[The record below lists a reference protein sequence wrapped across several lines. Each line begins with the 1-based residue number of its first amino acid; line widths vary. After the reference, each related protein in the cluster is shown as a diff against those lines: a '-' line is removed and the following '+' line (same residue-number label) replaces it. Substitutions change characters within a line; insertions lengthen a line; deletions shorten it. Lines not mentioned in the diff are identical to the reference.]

1 MIHLILANIIL
12 MVHFAFILFVVFGG
26 LLVFYKKWM
35 PLLHIPAIF
44 WAVLIE
50 FFGWACPLTPMEN
63 HFRVLAG
70 QSGYNQGF
78 IQHYLL
84 KVIYPDGL
92 TQQVQVLLGLGV
104 LILNLL
110 VYAVFLKKDYLDH
123 EKTEALAVHAKCS
136 CGGVDSL

>member
-1 MIHLILANIIL
+1 MIQLILANSIL

-44 WAVLIE
+44 WAVLIG
-50 FFGWACPLTPMEN
+50 FFGWVCPLTPMEN

-92 TQQVQVLLGLGV
+92 TRQVQVLLGLGV

-110 VYAVFLKKDYLDH
+110 VYAVSLKK
-123 EKTEALAVHAKCS
+123 KGAIK
-136 CGGVDSL
+136 

>member
-1 MIHLILANIIL
+1 MIHLIFANSIL

-35 PLLHIPAIF
+35 PWLHIPAIF

-50 FFGWACPLTPMEN
+50 FFGWICPLTPMEN

-84 KVIYPDGL
+84 TVIYPDGL
-92 TQQVQVLLGLGV
+92 TRQVQILLGLGV

-110 VYAVFLKKDYLDH
+110 VYAVFLKK
-123 EKTEALAVHAKCS
+123 KRVIK
-136 CGGVDSL
+136 

>member
-1 MIHLILANIIL
+1 MIHLIFANSIL
-12 MVHFAFILFVVFGG
+12 MVHFTFILFVVFGG

-35 PLLHIPAIF
+35 PWLHIPALS

-50 FFGWACPLTPMEN
+50 FLGWICPLTPMEN

-84 KVIYPDGL
+84 KMIYPDGL
-92 TQQVQVLLGLGV
+92 TRQVQVLLGLGV

-110 VYAVFLKKDYLDH
+110 VYAVFLKK
-123 EKTEALAVHAKCS
+123 KGALK
-136 CGGVDSL
+136 

>member
-1 MIHLILANIIL
+1 VFNYYRKVIVVIHLIFANSIL

-35 PLLHIPAIF
+35 PWLHIPAIF

-50 FFGWACPLTPMEN
+50 FFGWICPLTPMEN

-84 KVIYPDGL
+84 TVIYPDGL
-92 TQQVQVLLGLGV
+92 TRQVQILLGLGV

-110 VYAVFLKKDYLDH
+110 VYAVFLKK
-123 EKTEALAVHAKCS
+123 KRVIK
-136 CGGVDSL
+136 

>member
-1 MIHLILANIIL
+1 MFNYYRKVIVVIHLIFANSIL

-35 PLLHIPAIF
+35 PWLHIPAIF

-50 FFGWACPLTPMEN
+50 FFGWICPLTPMEN

-84 KVIYPDGL
+84 TVIYPDGL
-92 TQQVQVLLGLGV
+92 TRQVQILLGLGV

-110 VYAVFLKKDYLDH
+110 VYAVFLKK
-123 EKTEALAVHAKCS
+123 KRVIK
-136 CGGVDSL
+136 

>member
-1 MIHLILANIIL
+1 MKIRDYYRKVIVVIHLIFANSIL

-35 PLLHIPAIF
+35 PWLHIPAIF

-50 FFGWACPLTPMEN
+50 FFGWICPLTPMEN

-84 KVIYPDGL
+84 TVIYPDGL
-92 TQQVQVLLGLGV
+92 TRQVQILLGLGV

-110 VYAVFLKKDYLDH
+110 VYAVFLKK
-123 EKTEALAVHAKCS
+123 KRVIK
-136 CGGVDSL
+136 

>member
-1 MIHLILANIIL
+1 
-12 MVHFAFILFVVFGG
+12 
-26 LLVFYKKWM
+26 
-35 PLLHIPAIF
+35 
-44 WAVLIE
+44 
-50 FFGWACPLTPMEN
+50 MEN

-104 LILNLL
+104 LILNDGTLAFAL
-110 VYAVFLKKDYLDH
+110 VKEASGHTVFDEIALNAAKK
-123 EKTEALAVHAKCS
+123 LAPFSAFPSDTDLQELNITIPIVY
-136 CGGVDSL
+136 SLSSKR

>member
-1 MIHLILANIIL
+1 VIVVIHLIFANSIL

-35 PLLHIPAIF
+35 PWLHIPAIF

-50 FFGWACPLTPMEN
+50 FFGWICPLTPMEN

-84 KVIYPDGL
+84 TVIYPDGL
-92 TQQVQVLLGLGV
+92 TRQVQILLGLGV

-110 VYAVFLKKDYLDH
+110 VYAVFLKK
-123 EKTEALAVHAKCS
+123 KRVIK
-136 CGGVDSL
+136 

>member
-1 MIHLILANIIL
+1 MIHLILANSIL

-35 PLLHIPAIF
+35 PLLHIPALS

-50 FFGWACPLTPMEN
+50 FFGWICPLTPMEN

-92 TQQVQVLLGLGV
+92 TRQVQVLLGLGV

-110 VYAVFLKKDYLDH
+110 VYAVFLKK
-123 EKTEALAVHAKCS
+123 KGAIK
-136 CGGVDSL
+136 